1 VYLKRII
8 DIRLRCFLEYHML
21 MVYSTIE
28 WRDTTN
34 NYMKIEISYQSKT
47 RDIDAEAF
55 VALIA
60 HAIDGASL
68 KLKEKKDNKN
78 HLTELVFIIP
88 NIVKSN
94 STVRIFC
101 QIIYEALEDFGY
113 QPIIGIA

>member
-1 VYLKRII
+1 
-8 DIRLRCFLEYHML
+8 

-88 NIVKSN
+88 NIVIFIIPNIVKSN